1 MAQATQSVSTTIR
14 FRLPRELLVALDEWA
29 AAHDLPRSKAIRVLV
44 LRGLAMW
51 EEQQRQ
57 QQLVAA
63 E

>member
-1 MAQATQSVSTTIR
+1 MAQAANSISTTIR
-14 FRLPRELLVALDEWA
+14 VRLPRELLTVIDEWA
-29 AAHDLPRSKAIRVLV
+29 AARDLPRSKAIRVLV

-51 EEQQRQ
+51 EEQQHR